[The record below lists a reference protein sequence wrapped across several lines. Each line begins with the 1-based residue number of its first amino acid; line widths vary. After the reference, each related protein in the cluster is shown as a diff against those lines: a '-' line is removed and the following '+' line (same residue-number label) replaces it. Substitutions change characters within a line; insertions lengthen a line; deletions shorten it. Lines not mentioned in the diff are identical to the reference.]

1 MPKARSNKS
10 ALDVRSAKTSKRIF
24 QPTSLRLPKLVESDP
39 RGAALL
45 QSLIERA
52 QPIRAGSEIS
62 VGVAQLQ
69 SIERALQSAHRAG
82 RVVRGLET
90 AERTLA
96 AEEHGLRLA
105 DESSGVKRGG
115 RVSRLL
121 LLSNDGSDGFYRQV
135 ENLLKRHGPRVL
147 AIRLDVDATGLG
159 EPLFGAGS
167 TARLVMIQHKEAV
180 AAVLFSFAEQFG
192 NK

>member
-1 MPKARSNKS
+1 MS
-10 ALDVRSAKTSKRIF
+10 I
-24 QPTSLRLPKLVESDP
+24 QSLRLPRLVESDP
-39 RGAALL
+39 RGPALL

-62 VGVAQLQ
+62 VPVVRLEG
-69 SIERALQSAHRAG
+69 IESVLFYAHRAG

-96 AEEHGLRLA
+96 AEERGLRMA
-105 DESSGVKRGG
+105 DEKSGAPRGG

-121 LLSNDGSDGFYRQV
+121 LLAGDGSDGFYRQV

-159 EPLFGAGS
+159 EPIFGAGHS
-167 TARLVMIQHKEAV
+167 ARLLMIQHKEAV
-180 AAVLFSFAEQFG
+180 ASMLLGLADQFG
-192 NK
+192 NS